1 MTSLSPPPSTQQVV
15 LAVSGMKCAGCVRA
29 VEKRLQQ
36 QPGVATA
43 VVNLVTEQAAIEYVP
58 QEVEPASLAQVLTT
72 AGFPSHIQNREEDA
86 EPLPLQPLKEI
97 QPLVLATVLVVLSGV
112 GHLGHIPGFTV
123 PWLTSIQFHWG
134 LATLALLGPGRPI
147 LQEGW
152 QGLWQNRPNMNTLI
166 SLGSVTAYLASV
178 VAVVWPQLY
187 WDCFFDAP
195 VMIVGLILLG
205 RALEAQARGRTKASL
220 EKLLALQPMVAR
232 WLPNPETQP
241 DQAVDI
247 PVRDV
252 QIGAWLQVLPGDK
265 FPVDGRVLEGST
277 LVDEAMLTGEAMPV
291 PKASGD
297 EVVAGTLNQ
306 SALITIE
313 ATRTGQQTT
322 LAQIIDLVETA
333 QTRKA
338 PIQQFAD
345 RVAGYFTY
353 GVLAIATL
361 TFLFWVG
368 IGVHLWPDVLA
379 SGTLPMVH
387 SPDVGMAEMIPRS
400 AGILLGLKLAIAVL
414 VIACPCAL
422 GLATPTAILVGTSLG
437 AERGLLIRGGDVLE
451 QVDRLDTLIFDKTG
465 TLTTGH
471 PQVTDYWVSEGLPAL
486 PVGDHISSQTVLQLA
501 ASLEKG
507 SRHPLATAIVEQAD
521 AQELAYASA
530 TALETVPGCGIE
542 GQLDEAF
549 IRLGSA
555 QWLRDCGIVIPP
567 QDQHQGH
574 QLAQAGKTLIHLAN
588 DQTYVGGL
596 AVQDTLRSDA
606 AQTLKDLKGLGLRI
620 QMLTGDQ
627 AETAHIVAQELGL
640 EPTAVQAGVAPGDK
654 AAVIADL
661 QAQGHQVGMVG
672 DGINDAPALAQADV
686 GISLS
691 GGTDVAIETA
701 QIILMSGEANPL
713 YRLVDVLRLSRATFR
728 KIQQNL
734 FWALIYNLIGL
745 PIAAGILLPKFGI
758 LLSPASSAA
767 LMAFSSV
774 SVVANSLQLRRLS
787 L

>member
-1 MTSLSPPPSTQQVV
+1 MTSFSSPPSTQQIV
-15 LAVSGMKCAGCVRA
+15 LAVSGMKCAGCVQA

-36 QPGVATA
+36 QPGVSTA
-43 VVNLVTEQAAIEYVP
+43 VVNLVTEQAAIEYIP
-58 QEVEPASLAQVLTT
+58 QEIEPNRLAQVLTS

-86 EPLPLQPLKEI
+86 DTLPPQPLKEI

-112 GHLGHIPGFTV
+112 GHLGHIPGFTL

-147 LQEGW
+147 LREGW

-232 WLPNPETQP
+232 WIPSPDTQP
-241 DQAVDI
+241 DRAVEI

-291 PKASGD
+291 PKLVGD
-297 EVVAGTLNQ
+297 DIVAGTLNQ
-306 SALITIE
+306 SAFITIE
-313 ATRTGQQTT
+313 ATRTGKQTT

-368 IGVHLWPDVLA
+368 IGVHLWPEVLA
-379 SGTLPMVH
+379 QGTLPMMH
-387 SPDVGMAEMIPRS
+387 SPGLVVAEMAPQS

-451 QVDRLDTLIFDKTG
+451 QVDRLDTLVFDKTG

-471 PQVTDYWVSEGLPAL
+471 PQVTDCWVSEGLPKL
-486 PVGDHISSQTVLQLA
+486 SVGKSFSSQTVLQLA

-521 AQELAYASA
+521 SQNLSYFSA
-530 TALETVPGCGIE
+530 IALETVPGCGVT
-542 GQLDEAF
+542 GQIDGALT
-549 IRLGSA
+549 RLGSA
-555 QWLRDCGIVIPP
+555 QWLQGCGITIPL

-574 QLAQAGKTLIHLAN
+574 QLAQAGKTLIHLAV
-588 DQTYVGGL
+588 DSTYIGGL

-606 AQTLKDLKGLGLRI
+606 DQTLKDLKRLGLRI
-620 QMLTGDQ
+620 KMLTGDQ
-627 AETAHIVAQELGL
+627 AATAHIVAQELGL
-640 EPTAVQAGVAPGDK
+640 EPTAVQAGVTPGQK

-661 QAQGHQVGMVG
+661 QAQGHQVGMIG

-701 QIILMSGEANPL
+701 QIILMSGDANPL

-745 PIAAGILLPKFGI
+745 PVAAGILLPRFGI

-774 SVVANSLQLRRLS
+774 SVVTNSLWLRRLS

>member
-15 LAVSGMKCAGCVRA
+15 LAVSNMKCAGCVQA

-36 QPGVATA
+36 QSGVATA
-43 VVNLVTEQAAIEYVP
+43 VVNLVTEQAAIEYIP
-58 QEVEPASLAQVLTT
+58 QEVEPDRLAQVLTT
-72 AGFPSHIQNREEDA
+72 AGFPSHIQNREEEA
-86 EPLPLQPLKEI
+86 ETPAPQTLKEI
-97 QPLVLATVLVVLSGV
+97 QPLVLATVLVVMSGI
-112 GHLGHIPGFTV
+112 GHLGHIPGFTL

-152 QGLWQNRPNMNTLI
+152 RGLWQNRPNMNTLI

-306 SALITIE
+306 SALIMIE

-353 GVLAIATL
+353 SVLAIATL

-379 SGTLPMVH
+379 QGTLPMMH
-387 SPDVGMAEMIPRS
+387 SPDIGMAEMAPRS

-486 PVGDHISSQTVLQLA
+486 PLAEPLSSQTVLQLA

-521 AQELAYASA
+521 AQELAYVSA
-530 TALETVPGCGIE
+530 TALETVPGCGIS

-574 QLAQAGKTLIHLAN
+574 QLAQAGKTLVHLAIN
-588 DQTYVGGL
+588 QTYVGGL

-606 AQTLKDLKGLGLRI
+606 AQTLKDLKSLGLRI

-640 EPTAVQAGVAPGDK
+640 DPTAVQAGVAPGAK
-654 AAVIADL
+654 AAVIANL
-661 QAQGHQVGMVG
+661 QAQGHQVGMIG

-701 QIILMSGEANPL
+701 QIILMSGEANPI

-774 SVVANSLQLRRLS
+774 SVVTNSLQLRRLS

>member
-1 MTSLSPPPSTQQVV
+1 MTSLSPPPPTQQVV
-15 LAVSGMKCAGCVRA
+15 LAVSGMKCAGCVQA

-36 QPGVATA
+36 QPGVAAA

-58 QEVEPASLAQVLTT
+58 QETEPDSLAQVLTT
-72 AGFPSHIQNREEDA
+72 AGFPSHIQNREEEA
-86 EPLPLQPLKEI
+86 EPLPPQPLKEI

-152 QGLWQNRPNMNTLI
+152 RGLWQNRPNMNTLI

-241 DQAVDI
+241 DRTVDI

-379 SGTLPMVH
+379 SGTLPMMH
-387 SPDVGMAEMIPRS
+387 SPDVGMAEMAPRS

-486 PVGDHISSQTVLQLA
+486 PVGDHLSSQTVLQLA

-521 AQELAYASA
+521 AQDLAYASA
-530 TALETVPGCGIE
+530 TALETVPGCGIK
-542 GQLDEAF
+542 GQLEGTF

-555 QWLRDCGIVIPP
+555 QWLQDCGIVIPP

-574 QLAQAGKTLIHLAN
+574 HLAQAGKTLIHLAT
-588 DQTYVGGL
+588 DQTYVGGV

-627 AETAHIVAQELGL
+627 DETAHIVAQELGL
-640 EPTAVQAGVAPGDK
+640 DPTAVRAGVTPGDK

-701 QIILMSGEANPL
+701 QIILMSGDANPL

-774 SVVANSLQLRRLS
+774 SVVTNSLQLRRLS

>member
-15 LAVSGMKCAGCVRA
+15 LAVSGMKCAGCVQA

-43 VVNLVTEQAAIEYVP
+43 VVNLVMEQAAIEYVP
-58 QEVEPASLAQVLTT
+58 QEIEPASLAQVLTT

-379 SGTLPMVH
+379 SGTLPMMH
-387 SPDVGMAEMIPRS
+387 SPDVGMAEMAPRS

-451 QVDRLDTLIFDKTG
+451 QVDHLDTLIFDKTG

-486 PVGDHISSQTVLQLA
+486 PVGDHLSSQTVLQLA

-521 AQELAYASA
+521 AQELAYVSA
-530 TALETVPGCGIE
+530 TTLETVPGCGIK
-542 GQLDEAF
+542 GQLDGTC
-549 IRLGSA
+549 IRLGSK

-574 QLAQAGKTLIHLAN
+574 HLAQAGKTLVHLAIN
-588 DQTYVGGL
+588 QTYVGGL

-606 AQTLKDLKGLGLRI
+606 AQTLKDLKSLGLRI

-640 EPTAVQAGVAPGDK
+640 DPTAVRAGVTPGDK

-701 QIILMSGEANPL
+701 QIILMSGDANPL

-774 SVVANSLQLRRLS
+774 SVVTNSLQLRRLS